1 LTYSL
6 TSTSV
11 FNISCFSIISCPWF
25 FFGWGLDSCFL
36 SYRPDSFL

>member
-1 LTYSL
+1 LTYLL

-25 FFGWGLDSCFL
+25 FFLLRIRLMFS
-36 SYRPDSFL
+36 